1 MHEVPHLRHLG
12 DPERLLHYWRL
23 LNHRNGSLVL
33 RRAALLLFAREPLRW
48 HPNNRV
54 RVRWILGQEP
64 GYGADRRTREREI
77 IGPIPRVLDD
87 VERLLSEALER
98 ESLHEDGL
106 FHMSTLLPAAAINEC
121 LVNAVVHRNYAVEGQ
136 AIEIL
141 LHPSHV
147 EFRSPGG
154 IPEPLTLADLLRGGG
169 ARGVHRARN
178 PVMMR
183 VLRDLGRTRDQG
195 EGIQRIFGS
204 IRQAELHEPELEVV
218 ADTFIVR
225 LSTRSIY
232 DEATQSWISAYSPFQ
247 LRPEERRYVIALRKS
262 GGTCSVDKLARSL
275 DEAYDA
281 TKKALEGL
289 EHRSIVWHAK
299 KSRAY
304 HLVEP
309 LQIPF
314 ERAFQR
320 LSQHGHAVD
329 ASSRLAR
336 DTLAALFSTSA
347 QAELSEAIARWKEQG
362 ILAPEGRGQWQLG
375 PGMLEYARRRGGR
388 S

>member
-1 MHEVPHLRHLG
+1 ME
-12 DPERLLHYWRL
+12 
-23 LNHRNGSLVL
+23 
-33 RRAALLLFAREPLRW
+33 
-48 HPNNRV
+48 
-54 RVRWILGQEP
+54 
-64 GYGADRRTREREI
+64 GA
-77 IGPIPRVLDD
+77 
-87 VERLLSEALER
+87 
-98 ESLHEDGL
+98 
-106 FHMSTLLPAAAINEC
+106 

-154 IPEPLTLADLLRGGG
+154 IPEPLTLADLLRQE
-169 ARGVHRARN
+169 RGVHRARN

-183 VLRDLGRTRDQG
+183 VLRDLGWTRDQG

-204 IRQAELHEPELEVV
+204 IRQAELHEPELEVE

-232 DEATQSWISAYSPFQ
+232 DEAIQSWISAYSPFN

-275 DEAYDA
+275 DEAYDT

-320 LSQHGHAVD
+320 LSGRGQSVD
-329 ASSRLAR
+329 TSTRLDR
-336 DTLAALFSTSA
+336 DALGALFSTA
-347 QAELSEAIARWKEQG
+347 NQPELSTAITRWKEQG
-362 ILAPEGRGQWQLG
+362 ILAPDGRGQWKLG
-375 PGMLEYARRRGGR
+375 PGMLEYARHRGGR
-388 S
+388 SSERGS